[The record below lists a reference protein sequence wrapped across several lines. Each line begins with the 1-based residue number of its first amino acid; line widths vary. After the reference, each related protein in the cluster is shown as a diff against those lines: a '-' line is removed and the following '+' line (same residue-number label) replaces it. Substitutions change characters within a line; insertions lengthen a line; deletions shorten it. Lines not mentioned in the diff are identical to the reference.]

1 MEYQNDII
9 YNPQHIN
16 HHSANVG
23 HTKYINLK
31 KHCELIMRNDIKNED
46 VQSNVKTFE
55 LVLYQKIGEENE
67 EVEDD
72 HLFDICPTQSS
83 RTKKNPFCSDKGFFQ
98 KTGFKTGTKK
108 SPLEY
113 LDNDSQ
119 KKDLTL
125 DAKKFVEGI
134 NQHQQQIS
142 NENNNSSFRIGIV
155 DGLHRLTAFHSIIT
169 QLAKE
174 DKDFQNIKCNCYI
187 FTMKPDTC
195 QKDPMKFQ
203 TMFYNIS
210 EKISSDN
217 QKAITHTL
225 FDSISEI
232 YFHIDSKENICYAE
246 DIIKNSLSSFAG
258 NYNKKKQPNRSICA
272 DKYKHIFRFSQR
284 KLIQCCPEYRDQFLK
299 YNNGKDDELFDEE
312 YLDLNYH
319 AVLQT
324 PHPAMALAPIFNKT
338 VVQHSLH
345 KKAKFC
351 LSCASVHRL
360 LSAYMTGEDFSRKV
374 MTNGLDRFQQ
384 NSMANLLDIQLIVA
398 YAEILAKSLTDNVK
412 SYTDKRSLNLGE
424 KTISHLLSN
433 YFIYMMFKGIWVLDN
448 WKQDDK
454 DKIFKEWKM
463 TNISDITIG
472 DNQCCNT
479 LSEEFENS
487 VSKEGKNDYMTMIG
501 IYFNYANNI
510 FKQPFFAEHSD
521 TGIVKTLKMQP
532 KDVKQMKCKENE
544 YSTKI
549 GIPEKLE
556 LTLHSNNNESAT
568 SSTSSSQKKEF
579 LPITFINFLEKIRK
593 STLPMYEVGGEWE
606 IFHPNKVLARYVDYK
621 DLKKSSGSSKKTNKS
636 LVVDDVPYTNF
647 SDWKDFAEN
656 DKDYY
661 FEYTPEIKA
670 QKIIEVTSKIIK
682 MFETKYGATK
692 NIQKIIEKIFGPEED
707 KDYDASTNGDNNED
721 HEEDEDESSDGEDE
735 ENRKDG
741 GAEENDDTESKE
753 KENGETG
760 GAQENND
767 MKSKDKKTTKRSL
780 ERKKKSTGTSKKTRI
795 SKNEDRTKDQK
806 NRKQK

>member
-9 YNPQHIN
+9 YNPKLIN
-16 HHSANVG
+16 HHNANVG
-23 HTKYINLK
+23 HPKYINLK
-31 KHCELIMRNDIKNED
+31 KHCELIMRNDINNED
-46 VQSNVKTFE
+46 VQSNVRTFE
-55 LVLYQKIGEENE
+55 LVLYQKIEEENE
-67 EVEDD
+67 EVEED

-98 KTGFKTGTKK
+98 KTGFKTGTKE

-113 LDNDSQ
+113 LDNDSE
-119 KKDLTL
+119 KKHLIL
-125 DAKKFVEGI
+125 DAKEFVEGI
-134 NQHQQQIS
+134 NQHQKQHS
-142 NENNNSSFRIGIV
+142 NKKNNSSFRIGIV

-174 DKDFQNIKCNCYI
+174 DRDFQNIKCNCYI
-187 FTMKPDTC
+187 FTMKPKTC
-195 QKDPMKFQ
+195 QNDPMKFQ
-203 TMFYNIS
+203 KMFYNIS
-210 EKISSDN
+210 EKISSDI
-217 QKAITHTL
+217 QKGIAHTL
-225 FDSISEI
+225 FDNISEI
-232 YFHIDSKENICYAE
+232 FFHIDSKENICYAE
-246 DIIKNSLSSFAG
+246 DITKDSLSSFAG
-258 NYNKKKQPNRSICA
+258 NYSKNKEANRSICA
-272 DKYKHIFRFSQR
+272 DKYKQIFRFSQR
-284 KLIQCCPEYRDQFLK
+284 KLIQCCPEYRDQFRK
-299 YNNGKDDELFDEE
+299 HNNGKDDELFGEE
-312 YLDLNYH
+312 YLDFNYH

-324 PHPAMALAPIFNKT
+324 PHPVMALAPIFNKT

-360 LSAYMTGEDFSRKV
+360 LSAYMTAEDFSRKV
-374 MTNGLDRFQQ
+374 MTKGLDRFQQ

-398 YAEILAKSLTDNVK
+398 YAEILAKSLIDNVK
-412 SYTDKRSLNLGE
+412 SSTTRRSLNLGE

-433 YFIYMMFKGIWVLDN
+433 YFIYMMFKGICVLDN
-448 WKQDDK
+448 WKQHDR

-487 VSKEGKNDYMTMIG
+487 VSKEGENDYMTMIG

-544 YSTKI
+544 YSAKI
-549 GIPEKLE
+549 EIPEKLE

-579 LPITFINFLEKIRK
+579 LPITFTSFLEKIRT
-593 STLPMYEVGGEWE
+593 STQPMYAVDGEWE

-647 SDWKDFAEN
+647 SEWKDFAEN
-656 DKDYY
+656 EEDYY
-661 FEYTPEIKA
+661 LEYTPEIKA
-670 QKIIEVTSKIIK
+670 QKIIEVTSKIIE

-692 NIQKIIEKIFGPEED
+692 NIQKIIEKIFGPDED
-707 KDYDASTNGDNNED
+707 NDYDDK
-721 HEEDEDESSDGEDE
+721 SSDGEDE
-735 ENRKDG
+735 ENGKEVPMTLDQLG
-741 GAEENDDTESKE
+741 LESDTDSED
-753 KENGETG
+753 T
-760 GAQENND
+760 
-767 MKSKDKKTTKRSL
+767 KSKGNKNKKKSSK
-780 ERKKKSTGTSKKTRI
+780 RKKKSSAN
-795 SKNEDRTKDQK
+795 SKNKKEKK
-806 NRKQK
+806 